1 MPDYDLSRLSSYSF
15 EQLIQ
20 SLAVRLLG
28 PNIVIFGDGP
38 DGGREATF
46 EGKVPF
52 PNSVNGWNGYGVVQV
67 KYRQRSGDTK
77 QDGNWAVKQL
87 KGEIRKYIDP
97 DSNRRKPDYFIF
109 ATNVVLTPVSEK
121 GSKDRVIAVLE
132 DFKKQSSLKDYAVWD
147 YDQIRGFLDADK
159 DVREANEFFI
169 TPGDVLS
176 RIFRQ
181 LASTPTDRYPLFVE
195 FLEKELLSD
204 KFVNLEQAGHD
215 VEERIPL
222 ATVFVDLPTHDEP
235 PGVRAQPLDDADM
248 NIDDIDMSMGS
259 GEGFIKEIL
268 AASSERLDPA
278 SLGSSAISESLDAGL
293 SRESRGRFVLI
304 GGPGQGKTTLTQFI
318 CQIFR
323 ASIISHISQKSPQK
337 LLPDI
342 REALR
347 IIQDQSE
354 IEGFNL
360 KVVPRFPFKI
370 VLSNFAKALSSS
382 EPTQVNSVFSYLT
395 HQMRKRT
402 DTDLPVDEFRQFLS
416 LHPSV
421 IIFDGLDEV
430 PASSNRD
437 QVLDAIRDFWVE
449 TYNLNADILAIATSR
464 PQGYNEDFSPLYYR
478 HRKLAELSDQHG
490 WHFAKRL
497 AEMRYRTD
505 EDRKQKVLNR
515 LKRAFR
521 DESTARLMRS
531 PLQVTIMTALVDRI
545 GQPPQ
550 ARWQLFDSYYDIIYH
565 REVERDIPASII
577 LRDYKP
583 DIKAIHNQ
591 VGLILQIDSE
601 RTGRTDAKLSQDRF
615 VSLVQ
620 ARLAAEE
627 HTGEKLH
634 TLTQDIVDAASQRL
648 VFLVEVESEQIGFE
662 IRSLQEFMAA
672 ESLMDGTDQRIRER
686 LNEIAP
692 IPFWRNV
699 FLFATGKCF
708 AERQELREAVH
719 ATCASL
725 NEIDEI
731 DEIDDDELAG
741 TYLAGSDLAIALLEE
756 GSSRRQPKFEKLLS
770 RIAIRALDIAKPS
783 LQIELADIYTSQLQD
798 IFEADIKL
806 RLAGGC
812 KISSLSAWNC
822 LLRLVARDIPWAV
835 QLAEDNWPI
844 DQQDQIDILHAIGE
858 PIKNPW
864 AVAKLLQLIP
874 STSVSTLSRVFES
887 VSLRDLSDHHV
898 LEAQQEAAVSVLKLN
913 RGHHLESAVNV
924 LNSGLF
930 YGPLVRLSE
939 SEYASVHRLCHIENW
954 HSSWRVYKYAGDFL
968 RAPSKES
975 LASTLSSI
983 ADYIYAEG
991 DEQTNLEQWN
1001 LPWPILACINSCNS
1015 SVDLLKLAD
1024 KADQGELGDVGDW
1037 ASAETRWF
1045 ENGITR
1051 DDLVS
1056 MSDDR
1061 LPFDA
1066 KIGES
1071 GFPTNLGRLG
1081 VIISPQ
1087 EVGGALK
1094 DMLEIFGEIAF
1105 GKTRSFVAEAINW
1118 LIGAYRIFASQDEP
1132 FKLPDLNLQTLQSIY
1147 REVPSGYPVSLYSVL
1162 HLIGDSTS
1170 DVAEFF
1176 TSIKHKNFLFHT
1188 HSRNLTIEN
1197 IRVLRSAYIRLNE
1210 DDGTLLL
1217 ILGLVAERGQ
1227 LSDQYV
1233 DIMTP
1238 MSQLKHPEKMAAF
1251 TIMLSQATWDTDNC
1265 KQLIASAQEIG
1276 DLSSNDFN
1284 RIVTT
1289 LETNRSTGYF
1299 VEKFVVALKELVPL
1313 DDYFAHKRY
1322 VSLLGDVL
1330 RKRTSRF
1337 SDSNNSSQFALP
1349 EGVVELLRE

>member
-1 MPDYDLSRLSSYSF
+1 MPDYDLSRLSSRSF
-15 EQLIQ
+15 EHLIQ
-20 SLAVRLLG
+20 SLAIRLLG
-28 PNIVIFGDGP
+28 PDIVVFGDGP

-52 PNSVNGWNGYGVVQV
+52 PKPANSWDGYGVVQA
-67 KYRQRSGDTK
+67 KYRQRLGDTK
-77 QDGNWAVKQL
+77 QDGNWAVDQL
-87 KGEIRKYIDP
+87 KDEIRKYTDP
-97 DSNRRKPDYFIF
+97 DRNLRKPDYFIF
-109 ATNVVLTPVSEK
+109 ATNVVLTSVSKK
-121 GSKDRVIAVLE
+121 GSKDRVMAVLE
-132 DFKKQSSLKDYAVWD
+132 DFKKQSPLKGYAVWD
-147 YDQIRGFLDADK
+147 YDQIRGFLDTDK
-159 DVREANEFFI
+159 DVREANEFLI

-176 RIFRQ
+176 RILRQ
-181 LASTPTDRYPLFVE
+181 IAPTSTDRYPLFVE
-195 FLEKELLSD
+195 FLEKELLND
-204 KFVNLEQAGHD
+204 EFVNLEQAGHG

-235 PGVRAQPLDDADM
+235 PGVRAEPLDDADID
-248 NIDDIDMSMGS
+248 IDDKGVSMGS

-268 AASSERLDPA
+268 ATSSEHLDPA
-278 SLGSSAISESLDAGL
+278 SLGTSAISQSLDAGL

-323 ASIISHISQKSPQK
+323 ASIISQKPPQTLSPE
-337 LLPDI
+337 I

-370 VLSNFAKALSSS
+370 VLSDFAKALSSS

-395 HQMRKRT
+395 RQMKKRT
-402 DTDLPVDEFRQFLS
+402 ATDLPADEFRQFLS

-437 QVLDAIRDFWVE
+437 QVLDAIRDFWIE
-449 TYNLNADILAIATSR
+449 THNLNADILAIATSR

-505 EDRKQKVLNR
+505 EDRKQKVLGR
-515 LKRAFR
+515 LKRTFH
-521 DESTARLMRS
+521 DESTTRLMRS

-550 ARWQLFDSYYDIIYH
+550 AQWRLFDSYYEVIYL
-565 REVERDIPASII
+565 REEERNISASTI
-577 LRDYKP
+577 LRDYRP
-583 DIKAIHNQ
+583 DIRAIHNQ

-601 RTGRTDAKLSQDRF
+601 RTGRTDAKLSRDRF
-615 VSLVQ
+615 VSLVR
-620 ARLAAEE
+620 ARLKAEG

-634 TLTQDIVDAASQRL
+634 KLAQDIVDAASQRL

-672 ESLMDGTDQRIRER
+672 ESLMDGIDQIIRER
-686 LNEIAP
+686 LNGIAS

-699 FLFATGKCF
+699 FLFAAGKCF

-725 NEIDEI
+725 NETDG
-731 DEIDDDELAG
+731 DELAG

-756 GSSRRQPKFEKLLS
+756 GSARRQPKFENLLA
-770 RIAIRALDIAKPS
+770 RIAIRALDTANPS
-783 LQIELADIYTSQLQD
+783 LQIELADIYESRLQD
-798 IFEADIKL
+798 IFEKEIKL
-806 RLAGGC
+806 RLTGGL
-812 KISSLSAWNC
+812 KISSIGAWNC

-835 QLAEDNWPI
+835 PLAEQNWPR
-844 DQQDQIDILHAIGE
+844 DEQEQIDILHAIDE
-858 PIKNPW
+858 PTKNIW
-864 AVAKLLQLIP
+864 AVEKLLQLIP
-874 STSVSTLSRVFES
+874 STSVFTLASFTELADRRGLPED
-887 VSLRDLSDHHV
+887 RV
-898 LEAQQEAAVSVLKLN
+898 LEPQQEAAVSVLELT
-913 RGHHLESAVNV
+913 RGHIESAVNV
-924 LNSGLF
+924 LNTNLSHCS
-930 YGPLVRLSE
+930 LVRLSR
-939 SEYASVHRLCHIENW
+939 SDYPSADRLRHFENW
-954 HSSWRVYKYAGDFL
+954 HPSWRVYKYAGDFL
-968 RAPSKES
+968 EAPSKES
-975 LASTLSSI
+975 LDSTLSLI

-991 DEQTNLEQWN
+991 DVQTNLKQWN
-1001 LPWPILACINSCNS
+1001 LPWPILACVNSCNS
-1015 SVDLLKLAD
+1015 SIDLLKLAER
-1024 KADQGELGDVGDW
+1024 AAQGELGDIGDW
-1037 ASAETRWF
+1037 ISAETRWF

-1071 GFPTNLGRLG
+1071 GFPTDLDMSSVL
-1081 VIISPQ
+1081 ISSQ
-1087 EVGGALK
+1087 EAEGTLK
-1094 DMLEIFGEIAF
+1094 DVLDVFGEI
-1105 GKTRSFVAEAINW
+1105 GSNKTRSFVAKTINW
-1118 LIGAYRIFASQDEP
+1118 LIYSFASRDEASR
-1132 FKLPDLNLQTLQSIY
+1132 LSDLNLQTLRSVY
-1147 REVPSGYPVSLYSVL
+1147 REVPSGSPVPLYSIL
-1162 HLIGDSTS
+1162 HLIGESIR
-1170 DVAEFF
+1170 DVDEFF
-1176 TSIKHKNFLFHT
+1176 TSIEDKNFLFRT
-1188 HSRNLTIEN
+1188 TRFGRDLPMEN
-1197 IRVLRSAYIRLNE
+1197 VGVLRRAYMGLNE
-1210 DDGTLLL
+1210 GSGTLLSA
-1217 ILGLVAERGQ
+1217 LGVVAERGQ
-1227 LSDQYV
+1227 LSGQHV
-1233 DIMTP
+1233 DIVVP
-1238 MSQLKHPEKMAAF
+1238 MSQLKQPEKMAAF
-1251 TIMLSQATWDTDNC
+1251 IIMLSQETWDTDNC
-1265 KQLIASAQEIG
+1265 EQLIESAQEIG

-1289 LETNRSTGYF
+1289 LETNRPNGNF
-1299 VEKFVVALKELVPL
+1299 VEKFVIALRELVPL
-1313 DDYFAHKRY
+1313 EDYLAHKRY
-1322 VSLLGDVL
+1322 VSLLGDII

-1349 EGVVELLRE
+1349 EGVVGLLRE

>member
-1 MPDYDLSRLSSYSF
+1 MPDYDLSRLSSRSF
-15 EQLIQ
+15 EHLIQ
-20 SLAVRLLG
+20 SLAIRLLG
-28 PNIVIFGDGP
+28 PGIVVFGDGP

-46 EGKVPF
+46 ERKVPF
-52 PNSVNGWNGYGVVQV
+52 PTPDDGWDGYGVVQA
-67 KYRQRSGDTK
+67 KYRQRPGNTQ

-87 KGEIRKYIDP
+87 KGEIQKYMDP
-97 DSNRRKPDYFIF
+97 GSNRRKPDYFIY

-176 RIFRQ
+176 RILRQ
-181 LASTPTDRYPLFVE
+181 LAPTSTDRYPLFVE

-204 KFVNLEQAGHD
+204 EFVNLEQAGHD

-235 PGVRAQPLDDADM
+235 PEVRAQPLDDADID
-248 NIDDIDMSMGS
+248 IDDIGGSMGP
-259 GEGFIKEIL
+259 GEGFIKDIL

-278 SLGSSAISESLDAGL
+278 SLGTSAISQSLDAEL

-323 ASIISHISQKSPQK
+323 ASIISRKPAHTLSPEIK
-337 LLPDI
+337 
-342 REALR
+342 RALN
-347 IIQDQSE
+347 ILQDQCE
-354 IEGFNL
+354 IEDLNH
-360 KVVPRFPFKI
+360 KVVPRFPFK
-370 VLSNFAKALSSS
+370 LGLNDFATALSPS
-382 EPTQVNSVFSYLT
+382 EPTQVNSVFSYLA
-395 HQMRKRT
+395 HQIRKRT
-402 DTDLPVDEFRQFLS
+402 DTDISPNELRLFLS
-416 LHPSV
+416 NYPSV

-437 QVLDAIRDFWVE
+437 QVLDAIRDFWIE
-449 TYNLNADILAIATSR
+449 ASNSNADILAIATSR
-464 PQGYNEDFSPLYYR
+464 PQGYNEDFSPVYYR
-478 HRKLAELSDQHG
+478 HRKLAELSEKLG

-497 AEMRYRTD
+497 AERRYRTD
-505 EDRKQKVLNR
+505 EDRKQKVLAR

-699 FLFATGKCF
+699 FLFAAGKCF

-725 NEIDEI
+725 NEI

-858 PIKNPW
+858 PIRNPW

-887 VSLRDLSDHHV
+887 VSLRDLSDDHV

-924 LNSGLF
+924 LNSGLS

-1015 SVDLLKLAD
+1015 NVDLLKLAD
-1024 KADQGELGDVGDW
+1024 KAAQGELGDVGDW

-1105 GKTRSFVAEAINW
+1105 GKTRSFVAKAINW

-1162 HLIGDSTS
+1162 HLIGDSTP
-1170 DVAEFF
+1170 DVVEFF

-1233 DIMTP
+1233 DIMIP

-1276 DLSSNDFN
+1276 DLSSNDFD

-1289 LETNRSTGYF
+1289 LKTNRATGDL
-1299 VEKFVVALKELVPL
+1299 VENFVVALRKLVPL

-1349 EGVVELLRE
+1349 EGVVELFRE